1 MFRVIYLFYILH
13 YLKNWRP
20 ISLLNCDY
28 EIAAKVI
35 ASRIK
40 TVLPTIINFDQT
52 GFLKGRSIGENV
64 RLIDS
69 IINFTKLKDIPDLL
83 LFVDCVVPEN
93 IHTPPTEDHG
103 NSEG

>member
-40 TVLPTIINFDQT
+40 TVLSTIINFDQT

-69 IINFTKLKDIPDLL
+69 IINFYFYLSILRKLLTPGVVLYRLVFWKDSEPYRT
-83 LFVDCVVPEN
+83 
-93 IHTPPTEDHG
+93 IH
-103 NSEG
+103 